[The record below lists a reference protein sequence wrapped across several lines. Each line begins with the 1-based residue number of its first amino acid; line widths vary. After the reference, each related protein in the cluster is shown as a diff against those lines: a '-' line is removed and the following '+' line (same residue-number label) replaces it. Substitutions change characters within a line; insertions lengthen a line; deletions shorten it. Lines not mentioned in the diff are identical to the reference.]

1 MRPRTDP
8 QSLGLLMNDIS
19 RLARK
24 EFDRRVRG
32 LGLSRAQWLF
42 LFFLARNPGCTQS
55 ELADLLQLEKITV
68 SRQALRLIR
77 AGLVRR
83 EDDEVD
89 ARAYRLQVTR
99 RAGPVLAQLSGQ
111 AERLR
116 FEYLRGVSE
125 SRHAALLRDLQ
136 RIKSN
141 LLAMEANLRPSR
153 SHEKN

>member
-1 MRPRTDP
+1 MRRHLET

-32 LGLSRAQWLF
+32 LGLTRAQWLF
-42 LFFLARNPGCTQS
+42 LIYLERNPGCTQS
-55 ELADLLQLEKITV
+55 GLAELLQLEKITV
-68 SRQALRLIR
+68 SRQTSRLVR
-77 AGLVRR
+77 AGLVERQ
-83 EDDEVD
+83 DDAGD

-99 RAGPVLAQLSGQ
+99 RAGPLLRRLSVH
-111 AERLR
+111 ADRLR
-116 FEYLRGVSE
+116 SEYLRGVSA
-125 SRHAALLRDLQ
+125 SRHAALLHDLQ

-141 LLAMEANLRPSR
+141 LLGMEANLRPSR